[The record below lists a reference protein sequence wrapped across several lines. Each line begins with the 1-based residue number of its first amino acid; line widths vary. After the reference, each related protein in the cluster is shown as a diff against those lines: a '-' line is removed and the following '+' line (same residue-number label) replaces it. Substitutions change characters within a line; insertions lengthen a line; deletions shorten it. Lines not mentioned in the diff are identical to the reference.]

1 MALPGTNAPNPTVQA
16 KAPVAVIPFSR
27 AARKKSA
34 ALTSIGPTAL
44 ATSATT
50 LAPTQII
57 AAGYLRRVKLT
68 VVGTVPSTNSAT
80 VVFVGDGPFSVL
92 DQVALT
98 QPNGTPLIQP
108 ISGFDLY
115 VLNKYFAFSTGR
127 FDPVGDPGYSA
138 VTGSGATGG
147 NFAFNVNIP
156 IEVDERD
163 GLGALAN
170 MAANQAYLLQVNLA
184 ASASV
189 YSTAPTALP
198 NITITATMEY
208 YSAPA
213 AVTSGGVPQQTA
225 PTPIGSL
232 NLIQVQTPT
241 ITASTA
247 MKTQLVNVGNA
258 IRGVAFILR
267 DTNGVR
273 TETDFPATVNI
284 KFLGDV
290 LFYKTKVQ
298 WVSDMASQYQ
308 LTAGKTAKATLNS
321 LDNGVFILTDFMN
334 AGGSGDNK
342 VDGAANRD
350 LLLLT
355 DSASLFEFEA
365 LSAYGSGA
373 VTLKVLTNAINPS
386 SLEALFH
393 PFIS

>member
-1 MALPGTNAPNPTVQA
+1 MALPGATAPAAPAQA
-16 KAPVAVIPFSR
+16 KAPVAVIPFIR

-34 ALTSIGPTAL
+34 ALTSVGPTAL

-50 LAPTQII
+50 LAPIQVI
-57 AAGYLRRVKLT
+57 AAGYLRRIKLT
-68 VVGTVPSTNSAT
+68 VTGTVPSNNAAT
-80 VVFVGDGPFSVL
+80 VAFAGDGPFSVL
-92 DQVALT
+92 AQVSLT

-127 FDPVGDPGYSA
+127 FDPVSDPAYSA
-138 VTGSGATGG
+138 VTGAGVTGG
-147 NFAFNVNIP
+147 NFAFNLFIP

-184 ASASV
+184 ASATV
-189 YSTAPTALP
+189 YTVAPTALP
-198 NITITATMEY
+198 NISITYTMEY

-213 AVTSGGVPQQTA
+213 PMTASGVPQQTA

-232 NLIQVQTPT
+232 NLVQVQTPV
-241 ITASTA
+241 ISASTA
-247 MKTQLVNVGNA
+247 MKTQLVNMGNA

-267 DTNGVR
+267 DSSGVR
-273 TETDFPATVNI
+273 TETDWPTTVNI
-284 KFLGDV
+284 KYLGDV
-290 LFYKTKVQ
+290 LFYKTSSQ
-298 WVSDMASQYQ
+298 WNMEMASQYQ
-308 LTAGKTAKATLNS
+308 YTAGKTAKPALNS

-334 AGGSGDNK
+334 SGGAGDNK
-342 VDGAANRD
+342 VDGASSRD

-355 DSASLFEFEA
+355 DSATLFEFEA
-365 LSAYGSGA
+365 LTTYGAGA
-373 VTLKVLTNAINPS
+373 STLKILLNAINPS

-393 PFIS
+393 PYIS